1 MHALQ
6 AHILKTLTLEGP
18 CRFAQVKPERVDS
31 NKFVYHLRALMRS
44 GHIAQRGE
52 RYMLTAA
59 GKRYAEAVSLDT
71 YQPRAQPKIVTLV
84 VVQDAQKRYLLYRR
98 RRVPMRSLVG
108 FPYGKIHVGERIEEA
123 AVRELREKA
132 GISAKLAL
140 RGHVYLTI
148 HDEED
153 LVANM
158 LAHIYTGI
166 YPEGELKERFEAGES
181 FWSRIED
188 IPRKER
194 MPGVEQILR
203 LLDSGKKGFFAEYFL
218 DVHED

>member
-6 AHILKTLTLEGP
+6 SHVLKKLTLEGP

-44 GHIAQRGE
+44 GLIAQRGE
-52 RYMLTAA
+52 KYTLTAA
-59 GKRYAEAVSLDT
+59 GKRYAEEVSLDT

-98 RRVPMRSLVG
+98 KRVPMRTLVG
-108 FPYGKIHVGERIEEA
+108 FPYGKIHVGERIDEA
-123 AVRELREKA
+123 AARELKEKA

-148 HDEED
+148 HDEEE

-158 LAHIYTGI
+158 LAHVYTGV
-166 YPEGELKERFEAGES
+166 YPEGELREYFEAGES
-181 FWSRIED
+181 FWARIED
-188 IPRKER
+188 VPRKER
-194 MPGVEQILR
+194 MPGVEQILK
-203 LLDSGKKGFFAEYFL
+203 LLASGKKSFFVEYFL